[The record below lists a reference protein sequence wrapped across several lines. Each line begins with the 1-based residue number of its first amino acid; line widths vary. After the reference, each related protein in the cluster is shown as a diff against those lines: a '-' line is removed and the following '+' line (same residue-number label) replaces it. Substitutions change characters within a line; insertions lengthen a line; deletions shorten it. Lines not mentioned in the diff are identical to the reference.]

1 MYEPDASPAAVSVTE
16 DALICSGRWTV
27 SSIAVLR
34 AGMDR
39 LALPS
44 GRTVSVDGEAI
55 TALDSAGAW
64 LLLQLG
70 KRIEAAGGQTA
81 LQSFRPSWLRLVEFI
96 AEEAE
101 DAERSLAPRLATPL
115 AEQVAGIGGD
125 LTGFL
130 AFIGESVLSLLG
142 VVRHPG
148 RVRWQ
153 ELFDD
158 MWQTGVNAL
167 PIVGLLSFLMGVVIA
182 YQGAVQLKLYGAN
195 IYIADLV
202 GYSMLRELAP
212 LLTAILI
219 CGRTGSAYAAK
230 IGTMQVR
237 EEVAALQTI
246 GIQPVELLV
255 LPKLLSLF
263 VVMPLLTVYAD
274 VLAVFGGMFMANAQL
289 GIGFNAFIG
298 RLEEAITYSTF
309 MIGVGKAPVFAAI
322 IAIVGCYQG
331 FKVEGSAESVGR
343 HTTVS
348 VVQSIF
354 LVIVV
359 DAMFSVL
366 FSLMGV

>member
-1 MYEPDASPAAVSVTE
+1 MPAPDASAANVSVAA

-27 SSIAVLR
+27 GSLASLR

-39 LALPS
+39 IALPTA
-44 GRTVSVDGEAI
+44 RTVSVDGAAV

-70 KRIEAAGGQTA
+70 QRIEAAGGEMR
-81 LQSFRPSWLRLVEFI
+81 LESFRPAWLRLVDFI
-96 AEEAE
+96 AQQAA
-101 DAERSLAPRLATPL
+101 DAERHLAPRPAMPL
-115 AEQVAGIGGD
+115 VDRFAGIGDD
-125 LTGFL
+125 LIGFL
-130 AFIGESVLSLLG
+130 AFIGESVLALLG
-142 VVRHPG
+142 ALRHPG

-153 ELFDD
+153 ELLDD

-246 GIQPVELLV
+246 GISPVDLLV

-263 VVMPLLTVYAD
+263 LVMPLLTIYAD
-274 VLAVFGGMFMANAQL
+274 LLAVFGGMVMSSTSL
-289 GIGFNAFIG
+289 GIGYHAFID
-298 RLEEAITYSTF
+298 RLEEAISYSTF

-322 IAIVGCYQG
+322 IVIVGCYQG
-331 FKVEGSAESVGR
+331 FRVEGSAESVGR
-343 HTTVS
+343 HTTIS

-354 LVIVV
+354 LVIIV
-359 DAMFSVL
+359 DAMFSIL